1 MKRRAPADITVA
13 AFGLACWEGRPLLM
27 ERSHRHHELELN
39 YLSGGS
45 ISYSFGGA
53 QTRVVAGQLA
63 LFWAAMPHQIVAL
76 EEPAIICWVTLPLAL
91 FLHWQLPAAFV
102 NQVLQGQPIVA
113 AGTEPAVELARL
125 RQWQADLAALQVE
138 QQTIVILELEAR
150 LRRMALAQAGPA
162 VSGGTTK
169 GGRSKAEQI
178 AQFIA
183 AHHAEPLRAA
193 QIAAAVGLHPRYAM
207 TIFRQA
213 MGMSIGEYLTQY
225 RMMHAQRLLA
235 TTDASVL
242 DVALDAGFGSSSRF
256 YATFKRACG
265 CSPGAYRAA
274 LPQR

>member
-1 MKRRAPADITVA
+1 MPADITVA

-27 ERSHRHHELELN
+27 DRSHRHHELELN
-39 YLSGGS
+39 YLSSGT

-53 QTRVVAGQLA
+53 QIQVVAGQLA

-76 EEPAIICWVTLPLAL
+76 DEPAQLCWVTLPLAL

-102 NQVLQGQPIVA
+102 NQVLHGQPIVA
-113 AGTEPAVELARL
+113 PGTKPEVELARL
-125 RQWQADLAALQVE
+125 RQWQADLAAPQAE
-138 QQTIVILELEAR
+138 QQAIVVLELEAR
-150 LRRMALAQAGPA
+150 LRRMALAQPA
-162 VSGGTTK
+162 LAVGVGLAK

-183 AHHAEPLRAA
+183 GHHAEPLRAE

-207 TIFRQA
+207 TLFRQVI
-213 MGMSIGEYLTQY
+213 GMSIGEYLTQY
-225 RMMHAQRLLA
+225 RLMHAQRLLA

-256 YATFKRACG
+256 YAAFKRACG